1 MSDMATIM
9 WKEWKELFQGG
20 MRAWVRPG
28 LLLVIMGVV
37 WPLLGKLAWMT
48 LSPIQMVVVLF
59 FAFFVIISIIA
70 DVIAGERE
78 RHTLETLLASRIPD
92 RAILLGKVATVVL
105 YGWGVLVIGLLLGAL
120 VSNLA
125 HGQEGKFLFYPIDML
140 LFTLLLGLL
149 LSALAASIGVLLSL
163 RLSTVRQAQQMLS
176 VGTIV
181 LAVAV
186 VALLQALPADFFVT
200 FTLDQILWM
209 AAGAVALLDIVL
221 LTYSVARFQRAKLI
235 LS

>member
-1 MSDMATIM
+1 MSDIATIM

-20 MRAWVRPG
+20 LRAWVRPG
-28 LLLVIMGVV
+28 LLLCIMGIV
-37 WPLLGKLAWMT
+37 WPLLGKLAWMS
-48 LSPIQMVVVLF
+48 LSPIQMVVILF

-78 RHTLETLLASRIPD
+78 RHTLETLLASRMPD
-92 RAILLGKVATVVL
+92 RAILLGKVATAVL
-105 YGWGVLVIGLLLGAL
+105 YGWSVMAVGLLLGAL

-125 HGQEGKFLFYPIDML
+125 HGQGKFLFYPIDML

-163 RLSTVRQAQQMLS
+163 RLSTVRQAQQMLT

-186 VALLQALPADFFVT
+186 VALLQVLPADFFVT
-200 FTLDQILWM
+200 FTIDQILWM
-209 AAGAVALLDIVL
+209 AAGVVALLDIAL
-221 LTYSVARFQRAKLI
+221 LTYSIARFQRAKLI